1 MMVHIMMVLL
11 FVVLTLKNAK
21 WLKNLA
27 GAHSE
32 ECGSASTTHRPIFD
46 LRLPV
51 MIMMVAYLHICI
63 FAYLL
68 TNRDHHDG
76 CICKEEMIMINDN
89 YRDDDEDNDDGDDDD
104 THLAKSSADSM
115 GLSIRST
122 VRKAALP
129 E

>member
-1 MMVHIMMVLL
+1 MVLL

-51 MIMMVAYLHICI
+51 MIMMGAYLHIYIFTYLHICI
-63 FAYLL
+63 FTYL
-68 TNRDHHDG
+68 H
-76 CICKEEMIMINDN
+76 ICSPRVIIVMVAFVLEGMIMIRSCQKNI
-89 YRDDDEDNDDGDDDD
+89 YALGCFF
-104 THLAKSSADSM
+104 
-115 GLSIRST
+115 LSVMMII
-122 VRKAALP
+122 L
-129 E
+129 

>member
-1 MMVHIMMVLL
+1 MMFHIIMVLI

-68 TNRDHHDG
+68 TKSDHRDG
-76 CICKEEMIMINDN
+76 CICIG
-89 YRDDDEDNDDGDDDD
+89 GDDHDQIMPKNIYA
-104 THLAKSSADSM
+104 L
-115 GLSIRST
+115 GCFFLSVMMIF
-122 VRKAALP
+122 L
-129 E
+129 

>member
-1 MMVHIMMVLL
+1 MVWFSLPVRQTLQIQNKTLDLSQSSHDGDEDFAQNDTKDCPYIMMVLL

-51 MIMMVAYLHICI
+51 MIMMMVAYLHICI
-63 FAYLL
+63 FA
-68 TNRDHHDG
+68 HQ
-76 CICKEEMIMINDN
+76 E
-89 YRDDDEDNDDGDDDD
+89 
-104 THLAKSSADSM
+104 
-115 GLSIRST
+115 
-122 VRKAALP
+122 
-129 E
+129 